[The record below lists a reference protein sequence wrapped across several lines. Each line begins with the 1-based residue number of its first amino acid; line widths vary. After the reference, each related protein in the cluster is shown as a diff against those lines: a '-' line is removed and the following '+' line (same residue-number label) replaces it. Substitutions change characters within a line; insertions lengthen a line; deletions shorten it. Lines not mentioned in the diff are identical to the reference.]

1 MFSPFIEFIYNN
13 FLIVSII
20 IVTLSLSF
28 YFLQKLYREFMLNK
42 KLHGFQRAL
51 RVTKLRFR
59 KKRLSVISFMIV
71 IPMIFL
77 IGIID
82 MNTDEDLEYTNHVSR
97 LSSTLDV
104 QNAYENYYNRFSGNN
119 FDDMEDLANFESVTA
134 LSDQYSNFSDGFDD
148 MDLIRSDENYLYV
161 LNHEMLSIINVEG
174 TESSIYKQIHFD
186 FDFEDKTFFPTGIY
200 VDSDRVVVI
209 GNAYEFSYE
218 YQDNTG
224 INPSLGR
231 QSEAYIFVYDKNADF
246 AQITEYKIRGG
257 ASDVR
262 KRNDQLI
269 LVIKEELPFEDEDLD
284 IRDYLPNA
292 LVNGVNLNTRFE
304 DIIYIEGTK
313 PNGFT
318 TFVSINLNTF
328 KVHQQVM
335 LSDLSNSIFISNQS
349 IYFTSNSYQFLDA
362 ADLFV
367 TSNPISEIRTALS
380 KLTFNENGI
389 IYVETEMINGVILNQ
404 FAIAENNGY
413 VNLFTTEFIDDT
425 MNHQLTILD
434 SNLNVVSQ
442 LSDLGNDDET
452 LQSVK
457 FYGDYAYLI
466 TKDETASF
474 YVLNIRN
481 PLNPKVEAIL
491 DMDYFPTY
499 LATLN
504 QDNLVGIGY
513 NRNDLNTMNGLIIS
527 VYSIVDPKEP
537 NIIFEETLLFSEYG
551 NASSEALYNPKLFYY
566 SASNERLIIPLNNYD
581 LRPSASQTAGLLV
594 YHVSL
599 EDGITYETFIQH
611 PNETVPYTKYRGVF
625 IGDYLYSVSYNQI
638 GIMHKDDLSEFVH
651 MINLYENENN

>member
-20 IVTLSLSF
+20 IITLSLSF
-28 YFLQKLYREFMLNK
+28 YFLQKVYREFMLNK

-51 RVTKLRFR
+51 RVTRLRFR
-59 KKRLSVISFMIV
+59 KKRLSVLSFMIV

-82 MNTDEDLEYTNHVSR
+82 MNTEEDLEYVNHISR

-119 FDDMEDLANFESVTA
+119 FDDMEDLANFEAVRS
-134 LSDQYSNFSDGFDD
+134 LSDEYTNFSDGFDD
-148 MDLIRSDENYLYV
+148 MDLIRYDEEYLYV
-161 LNHEMLSIINVEG
+161 LNHEMLSIINVDG
-174 TESSIYKQIHFD
+174 TESSIYKQIYFD
-186 FDFEDKTFFPTGIY
+186 SDFGDRTFFPTGIY
-200 VDSDRVVVI
+200 VDSDRVIVI
-209 GNAYEFSYE
+209 GNAYEYSYE
-218 YQDNTG
+218 YTQNTG
-224 INPSLGR
+224 INPSLGKE
-231 QSEAYIFVYDKNADF
+231 SEAYIFVYDKNADF
-246 AQITEYKIRGG
+246 AQITEYIIRGG

-269 LVIKEELPFEDEDLD
+269 LVIKEELPFDDEALD
-284 IRDYLPNA
+284 INDYLPNA
-292 LVNGVNLNTRFE
+292 LVNGVRLNTRFE
-304 DIIYIEGTK
+304 DIIYIEGTR
-313 PNGFT
+313 PSGFT

-367 TSNPISEIRTALS
+367 TSNPTSAIRTALS
-380 KLTFNENGI
+380 KLTFNESGI
-389 IYVETEMINGVILNQ
+389 NYVETEMIDGVILNQ
-404 FAIAENNGY
+404 FAISENNGY
-413 VNLFTTEFIDDT
+413 VNLFTTEFTENT

-434 SNLNVVSQ
+434 SNMNQVGSLD
-442 LSDLGNDDET
+442 DLGNNDET
-452 LQSVK
+452 LQSVR

-466 TKDETASF
+466 TKDEAASF
-474 YVLNIRN
+474 YVLNIGN
-481 PLNPKVEAIL
+481 PLDPKVEAIL

-499 LATLN
+499 LTTLN

-513 NRNDLNTMNGLIIS
+513 SKNENNVINGLIIS
-527 VYSIVDPKEP
+527 VYSVINPKEP
-537 NIIFEETLLFSEYG
+537 SIILDETLLFSEYG
-551 NASSEALYNPKLFYY
+551 NASSEALYNPRLFHY
-566 SASNERLIIPLNNYD
+566 SAINERLIIPLNNYD
-581 LRPSASQTAGLLV
+581 LRPSASQTAGLLI

-599 EDGITYETFIQH
+599 DEGITYEAFIQH
-611 PNETVPYTKYRGVF
+611 PNETIPFTKYRGVF

-638 GIMHKDDLSEFVH
+638 GVMHKDNLSEFVH
-651 MINLYENENN
+651 MIHLYDNENN